1 MRILFCDDDPIIL
14 NQLQSFVSEF
24 FKKIGGKQPD
34 FYAYDSGD
42 ALLRSETKADIA
54 FLDVE
59 MPGLSGIHIGSRLKE
74 RNPYIKI
81 FIVTSYPDYLDEA
94 MRFQVFRYLSKPID
108 KNRLFRNLKDAV
120 YQHNMESREYPI
132 LTGDGLV
139 VRRAEEI
146 VCVETTQRKVLI
158 YTVDGILQSSET
170 IEHWRQI
177 MTLPCFYSPHRSY
190 IINMRFVCQ
199 VGKDKIY
206 LRYNDQLKEAYLARR
221 KYTHFKDTYL
231 LYLESVT

>member
-81 FIVTSYPDYLDEA
+81 FIVT
-94 MRFQVFRYLSKPID
+94 MFI
-108 KNRLFRNLKDAV
+108 
-120 YQHNMESREYPI
+120 I
-132 LTGDGLV
+132 
-139 VRRAEEI
+139 I
-146 VCVETTQRKVLI
+146 I
-158 YTVDGILQSSET
+158 YFHI
-170 IEHWRQI
+170 
-177 MTLPCFYSPHRSY
+177 
-190 IINMRFVCQ
+190 
-199 VGKDKIY
+199 
-206 LRYNDQLKEAYLARR
+206 
-221 KYTHFKDTYL
+221 
-231 LYLESVT
+231 